1 MQPAPAH
8 LLHLHKGHL
17 NKTKVFRKNE
27 VNISFEYFKLLLQ
40 ADVLEHGHAVLEVG
54 QVRLL
59 LQPRQEVA
67 LGGLEVLVELGHLLV
82 VAPVGLARL
91 PRLGEP
97 VCEALGQLVLVDVL
111 ECVLVLHR
119 EIPQLLDHLVSCL
132 SLGKLFALSCSCF
145 CVFALKKGNSENIS
159 YHDNQGHP
167 HLDDAVNGEHPLV
180 REPLLVVE
188 VVHGRRPP
196 AGHTELL
203 QRAHRVTLDTVI
215 VRGQDLGGQVR
226 DRRLAHGSL
235 ASVLSTCTFDI
246 STRISLISLHCIVRL

>member
-8 LLHLHKGHL
+8 LLNLHEGHL
-17 NKTKVFRKNE
+17 NKTKVERFSKNE
-27 VNISFEYFKLLLQ
+27 VDILFEYLKLLLQ

-54 QVRLL
+54 QICLL

-119 EIPQLLDHLVSCL
+119 EISQLLDHLVCCL
-132 SLGKLFALSCSCF
+132 SLG
-145 CVFALKKGNSENIS
+145 
-159 YHDNQGHP
+159 
-167 HLDDAVNGEHPLV
+167 
-180 REPLLVVE
+180 
-188 VVHGRRPP
+188 
-196 AGHTELL
+196 
-203 QRAHRVTLDTVI
+203 
-215 VRGQDLGGQVR
+215 
-226 DRRLAHGSL
+226 
-235 ASVLSTCTFDI
+235 
-246 STRISLISLHCIVRL
+246 